1 MYNFLEKLVMI
12 KKFYDYLIKIQR
24 NFIQLSMAMSLLR
37 LLPEIQNNFKIFE
50 HIRGFDITIVTS
62 ANT

>member
-12 KKFYDYLIKIQR
+12 NFFYDYLIKIQR

>member
-12 KKFYDYLIKIQR
+12 IFFYDYLIKIQR

-37 LLPEIQNNFKIFE
+37 LLPEIQNNFKIFD